1 MNFST
6 NTTPKMEISSLIC
19 YAEMDSGLQNPL
31 RAKRPCAT
39 LIQPLCAVGFGLV
52 GFSSAATSLERRS
65 AIGDAESGGHAV
77 GHAIT
82 KWSSYQ
88 PDIRRE
94 VRYYYVVT
102 CYVGP
107 LTTYSII
114 QFCDENYLTF
124 VMHAPFRQVFENM
137 PAWRVFHA
145 NHRRRRERQRGVG
158 GVVFPVA
165 DADDDFEMFAG
176 TIPTIYVNQT

>member
-1 MNFST
+1 MR
-6 NTTPKMEISSLIC
+6 KSLHFVILDRKWGARGAVGL
-19 YAEMDSGLQNPL
+19 AEPGD
-31 RAKRPCAT
+31 AA
-39 LIQPLCAVGFGLV
+39 AVGFGLV

-94 VRYYYVVT
+94 LRYYYVVP

-137 PAWRVFHA
+137 PA
-145 NHRRRRERQRGVG
+145 
-158 GVVFPVA
+158 
-165 DADDDFEMFAG
+165 
-176 TIPTIYVNQT
+176 